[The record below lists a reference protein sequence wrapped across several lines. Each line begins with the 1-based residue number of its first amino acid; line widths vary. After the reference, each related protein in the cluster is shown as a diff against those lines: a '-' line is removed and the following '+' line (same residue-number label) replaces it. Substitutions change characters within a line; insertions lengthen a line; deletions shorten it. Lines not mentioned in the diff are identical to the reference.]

1 MIFVDASAIVAILTR
16 EPDAEDLVE
25 RLERQS
31 DRRTS
36 CIAVYEAALAI
47 ARKRDMPPVRAL
59 DVVRRFQSDYNI
71 LNVDVAARE
80 GAVAIEA
87 FERFG
92 KGRHPAKLNMGDCF
106 AYASPQKPGAKL
118 LFKGDDFG
126 RTDIERSAINSASR
140 GERPMVRQ

>member
-47 ARKRDMPPVRAL
+47 ARRRDMPPARAF
-59 DVVRRFQSDYNI
+59 DVVRRFQDGYNI
-71 LNVDVAARE
+71 LDVDVAARD
-80 GAVAIEA
+80 GAVAIAA

-92 KGRHPAKLNMGDCF
+92 KGRHVAKLNMGDCF
-106 AYASPQKPGAKL
+106 AYASARSLNAKL

-126 RTDIERSAINSASR
+126 RTDIEAA
-140 GERPMVRQ
+140 